1 VYASSLS
8 GGRIA
13 HSISCIFIPC
23 YFSGLAI
30 SPCDEHLDRIGSSR
44 HRIRRDCSRRG
55 ADPSRENTRHLSM
68 LRIVTRKPGT
78 NPKTAARILA
88 SVTAFRTRRCKP
100 HRSRRPLLPS
110 AKLRPR
116 EREATL
122 TRLWIFPQQTLRVS
136 RAHVTA
142 RNREML
148 NLNILI
154 SRYRPESFEARVIA
168 RARAR
173 AVLPPASTKS
183 SFIGGR
189 PVEANQVAFTLT
201 RTCLCDAREW
211 HEISRRMIIENAYTF
226 LGASSRLPSRVS
238 RQRIEARLDACFHE
252 LWELISLP
260 VFRNWRR
267 VTKA

>member
-1 VYASSLS
+1 
-8 GGRIA
+8 
-13 HSISCIFIPC
+13 
-23 YFSGLAI
+23 
-30 SPCDEHLDRIGSSR
+30 
-44 HRIRRDCSRRG
+44 
-55 ADPSRENTRHLSM
+55 M

-88 SVTAFRTRRCKP
+88 SVTAFRTQRCKP

-122 TRLWIFPQQTLRVS
+122 TRLCIFPRQTLRVS

-168 RARAR
+168 RARALCF
-173 AVLPPASTKS
+173 LPHRRNLHSSEADLWRPTKS
-183 SFIGGR
+183 RSR
-189 PVEANQVAFTLT
+189 S
-201 RTCLCDAREW
+201 RE
-211 HEISRRMIIENAYTF
+211 
-226 LGASSRLPSRVS
+226 RVS
-238 RQRIEARLDACFHE
+238 AMHEMTRDIETNDH
-252 LWELISLP
+252 
-260 VFRNWRR
+260 
-267 VTKA
+267 